1 MARIRTLSLPET
13 CARFALGGI
22 FMVAVSLVFFLMML
36 FLMPWRVLRLKVC
49 NVYGKLVGHAITAL
63 TGAPLIFR
71 HRERLNGSHPA
82 IYVSNHTST
91 LDIWLGM
98 WLCPFGGAGLAK
110 KEIVKVPGLGQ
121 LYVLSGHPLIDRSNR
136 ERAIATMNDVAEFMN
151 KNRLSLWIWPE
162 GTRSKTGELGP
173 FKKGFVHAAIAT
185 GLPVVPVVV
194 YGAAKVWPRKGLRL
208 TTHPLHIE
216 TLPAVDTSDWSA
228 ETLDAHVEALRQIF
242 LDALQSGPHNP

>member
-1 MARIRTLSLPET
+1 MGVRRQPRIET
-13 CARFALGGI
+13 YARFALGGV
-22 FMVAVSLVFFLMML
+22 FMFAVSIVFFLMMF
-36 FLMPWRVLRLKVC
+36 FLLPWRVLRVKVC
-49 NVYGKLVGHAITAL
+49 NAYGKLVGHAIVAL
-63 TGAPLIFR
+63 TGAPLIF
-71 HRERLNGSHPA
+71 HYRERINGSHPA

-121 LYVLSGHPLIDRSNR
+121 LYVLSGHPMIDRSNR
-136 ERAIATMNDVAEFMN
+136 ERAIATMNEVAAFMN
-151 KNRLSLWIWPE
+151 KHGLSLWIWPE

-185 GLPVVPVVV
+185 GLPVVPIVV
-194 YGAAKVWPRKGLRL
+194 YDAARVWPRKGLQL

-216 TLPAVDTSDWSA
+216 TLPPIDTSDWRP
-228 ETLDAHVEALRQIF
+228 ETVDAHVDALRELF
-242 LDALQSGPHNP
+242 LQTLETGPPQGD